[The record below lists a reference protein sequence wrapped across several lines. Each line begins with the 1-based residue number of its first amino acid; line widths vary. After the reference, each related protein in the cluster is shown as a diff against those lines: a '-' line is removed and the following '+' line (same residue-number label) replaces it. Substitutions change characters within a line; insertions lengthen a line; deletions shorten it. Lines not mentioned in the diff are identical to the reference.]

1 MTYEE
6 ASALA
11 KAILENAPKA
21 ARKNAKT
28 GFELMRFDFYA
39 TAIECIEKQ
48 IPKKPHITTMEYAY
62 SAGKRTIRNCPYCYE
77 VRGLGLWKS
86 LIDKPT
92 PYCRRC
98 GQAIDWSEVE

>member
-1 MTYEE
+1 MNYEE
-6 ASALA
+6 AIRDI
-11 KAILENAPKA
+11 KENIKPVV
-21 ARKNAKT
+21 
-28 GFELMRFDFYA
+28 GGISLDM
-39 TAIECIEKQ
+39 AIEALEKQ
-48 IPKKPHITTMEYAY
+48 IPTKPHITTMEYAY

-98 GQAIDWSEVE
+98 GQAIDWGVTNGKQEL